1 MCWGETAQP
10 QQKAAAFPSLRE
22 SSHFV
27 CPYRGAGAIT
37 GLSLFSTTAALP
49 QRFHHLSLSWNV
61 YTFWIV
67 QQFLLKLV
75 TALPLLRFH
84 PYVMYGSERG
94 TCLKPSLQTAFL
106 FFLVYCCCSNRAE
119 SCRRKT
125 LSPLGQNQR
134 GVSQNR
140 CESEYFHFYFHSPW
154 QGGQRLPWH
163 HSCYVLF

>member
-1 MCWGETAQP
+1 
-10 QQKAAAFPSLRE
+10 
-22 SSHFV
+22 
-27 CPYRGAGAIT
+27 
-37 GLSLFSTTAALP
+37 
-49 QRFHHLSLSWNV
+49 
-61 YTFWIV
+61 
-67 QQFLLKLV
+67 
-75 TALPLLRFH
+75 
-84 PYVMYGSERG
+84 MYGSERG

-154 QGGQRLPWH
+154 QGGQQLPWH
-163 HSCYVLF
+163 HSCYVLFWFNLFYSPKQWFSGIFPARIAALISPIIKAQIWKIPADSGCLTVHKALRYCLELWELSTSKNQV